1 LVRNAATIHQLEILP
16 ESHFNP
22 SLPHTVAYCASI
34 WSRLTYTIVGRGDH
48 VAGHLSYQKHIFG
61 ILFPFQSIS
70 QQMDAVDWVSISD
83 VLARPQFSSLNKFD
97 VCFKCNQSISH
108 SSWSVLERVIREDL
122 LSSIDTRGV
131 LHVTFIMSQ

>member
-1 LVRNAATIHQLEILP
+1 MPQQFTSLKFCQNLTSIRLFPIPLHTAHLFGHVSPTPSWVAAIMSQVTCRIKNISLE
-16 ESHFNP
+16 F
-22 SLPHTVAYCASI
+22 
-34 WSRLTYTIVGRGDH
+34 
-48 VAGHLSYQKHIFG
+48 